1 MYHVIMCGGIGS
13 RFWPMSTH
21 KVPKQFL
28 KLVDNKS
35 LLRLT
40 VDRLLEVSSIDKILL
55 ITSKKYKELISADLP
70 DVPQGN
76 ILYEPS
82 PMNTAPAI
90 YLASK
95 YVELINSK
103 ETIGIYPADHYI
115 KDISTFKQNINDI
128 SQYIDNN
135 SKNICTLGIKPSY
148 PSTSYGYIECEKNE
162 ENGIYSVS
170 RFKEKPNLDTAKEL
184 VENDQFVWNSGMFFF
199 NVSTMIAEMDRYVPK
214 LSNLYSSIDYDRDN
228 FLNKIDSIWNDM
240 PKISIDYAVMEKSD
254 NICCMKSDFGWSD
267 LGTWVALHE
276 LLEKDTDGNV
286 LNGNILKHDAKNNLI
301 FSDSNLV
308 TVVGLDNVGVINY
321 NGKIL
326 VIDLEKS
333 EEVRYL
339 IEQLDNKDK

>member
-1 MYHVIMCGGIGS
+1 MPDENDKYGA
-13 RFWPMSTH
+13 F
-21 KVPKQFL
+21 
-28 KLVDNKS
+28 N
-35 LLRLT
+35 
-40 VDRLLEVSSIDKILL
+40 LEVRKLD
-55 ITSKKYKELISADLP
+55 D
-70 DVPQGN
+70 
-76 ILYEPS
+76 
-82 PMNTAPAI
+82 
-90 YLASK
+90 
-95 YVELINSK
+95 
-103 ETIGIYPADHYI
+103 
-115 KDISTFKQNINDI
+115 
-128 SQYIDNN
+128 
-135 SKNICTLGIKPSY
+135 
-148 PSTSYGYIECEKNE
+148 
-162 ENGIYSVS
+162 
-170 RFKEKPNLDTAKEL
+170 LDTAKEL

-214 LSNLYSSIDYDRDN
+214 LSSLYSSIDYDRDN

-254 NICCMKSDFGWSD
+254 NICCMKSEFGWSD
-267 LGTWVALHE
+267 LGTWVALYE

-333 EEVRYL
+333 EEVRYI